1 MAKFDGIRMADL
13 VEVQDP
19 DKDGGITLVFKE
31 DKFLHVKVVDGK
43 IVTESVPEL
52 LALKRFRKLKNYFL
66 LWKRLNGAWSF
77 FTYFLYSFISKHFLV
92 FYKVAC

>member
-52 LALKRFRKLKNYFL
+52 TLKRFCKLKNYFL
-66 LWKRLNGAWSF
+66 LWR
-77 FTYFLYSFISKHFLV
+77 
-92 FYKVAC
+92 

>member
-31 DKFLHVKVVDGK
+31 DKFLHVKLVDGK
-43 IVTESVPEL
+43 IVTESVPE
-52 LALKRFRKLKNYFL
+52 
-66 LWKRLNGAWSF
+66 
-77 FTYFLYSFISKHFLV
+77 
-92 FYKVAC
+92 

>member
-31 DKFLHVKVVDGK
+31 NKFLHVKVLGGK
-43 IVTESVPEL
+43 VVTESIPE
-52 LALKRFRKLKNYFL
+52 
-66 LWKRLNGAWSF
+66 
-77 FTYFLYSFISKHFLV
+77 
-92 FYKVAC
+92 

>member
-31 DKFLHVKVVDGK
+31 NKLLHVKVVDGK
-43 IVTESVPEL
+43 VVTESVPE
-52 LALKRFRKLKNYFL
+52 
-66 LWKRLNGAWSF
+66 
-77 FTYFLYSFISKHFLV
+77 
-92 FYKVAC
+92 

>member
-19 DKDGGITLVFKE
+19 DKGGGITLVFKE

-43 IVTESVPEL
+43 VVTYSVPE
-52 LALKRFRKLKNYFL
+52 
-66 LWKRLNGAWSF
+66 
-77 FTYFLYSFISKHFLV
+77 
-92 FYKVAC
+92 